1 MNLILITSKCIYQKG
16 DKFYFQTTA
25 RQTNHLR
32 TILKVRINQKVKVGV
47 INKGT
52 GEGIIVKEENSH
64 YVIQLVE
71 PIHLEDSKSHF
82 ISIDVVLCVP
92 RPKILDKLLQQLSCV
107 GVKRIIIVFSEYANK
122 CYESSRILK
131 NEEIKHSL
139 QLGLEQAMCTGFP
152 EVYIHYS
159 FNSFF
164 MNFEKYADSETIKL
178 CAHTDSMTASSLTP
192 SSVLNKNE
200 GKVLFMIGCERGFSD
215 FEIYLLKK
223 LQFQFFHI
231 SSRIL
236 KCETALLVT
245 IGQLLLLTESTAL
258 RPSGTKMRRNSKNRK
273 RERMLPTGK
282 ESQSQ
287 HKDTLVMEGQKELND
302 NVTEQR
308 ESNQIDEVKTVLKSV
323 LKNETVSGEHL
334 KKYLFDCIYEYET
347 DVNNMNFSVEQKK
360 GNIINCLLK
369 KLKDLNT
376 KECTL
381 IENKKI
387 NDVNFINE
395 ENFHISYVSL
405 LLKQIKYKKHLN
417 MCYNNTDD
425 NVDEDGVFIYKTK
438 KYVTKKN
445 YEQDQ

>member
-1 MNLILITSKCIYQKG
+1 MNLILVTSKCIYQEG

-25 RQTNHLR
+25 RQTDHLR

-47 INKGT
+47 INKGK

-71 PIHLEDSKSHF
+71 PIHLEDSKSQF
-82 ISIDVVLCVP
+82 LPIDVVLCVP

-122 CYESSRILK
+122 CYESSRVLK
-131 NEEIKHSL
+131 NEEIKQSL

-192 SSVLNKNE
+192 SSILNKNE

-223 LQFQFFHI
+223 LQFHFFHI

-236 KCETALLVT
+236 KCETALLVI
-245 IGQLLLLTESTAL
+245 IGQLLLLTENTAL
-258 RPSGTKMRRNSKNRK
+258 RPGGTKMRRNSKDRK
-273 RERMLPTGK
+273 REKMLPIRK
-282 ESQSQ
+282 ETQ
-287 HKDTLVMEGQKELND
+287 HKETLIVEGQKEPND
-302 NVTEQR
+302 YVPEPAET
-308 ESNQIDEVKTVLKSV
+308 NQMDEVKTVLKNV
-323 LKNETVSGEHL
+323 LKNEIVFGEHL
-334 KKYLFDCIYEYET
+334 KAYLSDCIYEYET
-347 DVNNMNFSVEQKK
+347 DMNNMNSLVERKK
-360 GNIINCLLK
+360 GNVINCLLK
-369 KLKDLNT
+369 KLKDLST
-376 KECTL
+376 KECAL
-381 IENKKI
+381 KENKTI
-387 NDVNFINE
+387 NSVNSINE
-395 ENFHISYVSL
+395 NNFHISYVSL
-405 LLKQIKYKKHLN
+405 LLKKIKYKKHLN

-425 NVDEDGVFIYKTK
+425 IVDEDGVFIYKTK

-445 YEQDQ
+445 DEQDQ